1 MRKTVAAVFTVASVL
16 TLALWS
22 NFYAEQASPR
32 VVSALQGEVPSDAV
46 VLFDGKDL
54 SQWVHPD
61 GSPASW
67 LVSDGAMTVAK
78 GGIKTKKEFGD
89 IQLHLEFRMPAP
101 AMGEGQDRGNSGVYL
116 QGNYEVQVLDSYIN
130 ETYIDGMCGAIYKM
144 YPPLVNASRPP
155 GLWQCYDIIFRA
167 PKFDSAGKLIK
178 KATVTVLHNGV
189 LIQDHVEM
197 EPTGSRIG
205 TSEADRGPIFLQDHN
220 HPVKYRNIWLREL

>member
-1 MRKTVAAVFTVASVL
+1 MRKTVAAVFAGALVL
-16 TLALWS
+16 TLALCS

-130 ETYIDGMCGAIYKM
+130 ETYIDGMCGAIYM
-144 YPPLVNASRPP
+144 ISPPLVNACRPP
-155 GLWQCYDIIFRA
+155 GLWQCYNIIFRA
-167 PKFDSAGKLIK
+167 PKFDSAGKLVK

-205 TSEADRGPIFLQDHN
+205 TSEAVRGPIFLQDHN